1 MRDKPLFG
9 RLVIATAVFAA
20 ACEPAIESSEYSTAG
35 TQDGAVVIP
44 SYGRGGIAVT
54 EGQSAS
60 FYVDI
65 PVPAR
70 KVTISIDGDNGDA
83 DLYTLYEAFPTTT
96 LHDCGPFKTGS
107 VETCEYENTP
117 AGRYWV
123 LIHAYSTFHNLTLS
137 SSYEPEEVAPE
148 ATSLDERNLG
158 VTTEGNELS
167 FRVKVAAGADRL
179 VVRMAGGTGDAD
191 LYLKWGK
198 APTTVEAADCA
209 PYLVGNDEE
218 CIVESPTPGTWHIAV
233 RAYRPFDGV
242 RLTATVD
249 RSQSCGS
256 EQPTMWEPYGFEVR
270 RVLLEE
276 IFFDQR
282 ETLYCECEFNEFKR
296 VDHTSCGYEMPPQ
309 ESGRAGSMEWE
320 HVVPAFRMNYNRPC
334 RTQCSTLGARE
345 CCRETDTEFA
355 MMEGDLHNL
364 KPSVGQV
371 NGVRG
376 SRDFGIVSGERR
388 DFGACDVE
396 FSGNIIEPRP
406 AIRGNIA
413 RTYLYM
419 EATYTG
425 FELTDSERA
434 LFEQWNADDPVD
446 EEERDLNQRIQAH
459 QGNTNPF
466 IESAGCLPDS

>member
-1 MRDKPLFG
+1 MRDKPLLG
-9 RLVIATAVFAA
+9 RLVIATAGLVL
-20 ACEPAIESSEYSTAG
+20 ACEPPNEPSEYSTAG
-35 TQDGAVVIP
+35 TQDSAVVIP
-44 SYGRGGIAVT
+44 SYGRSGIAVT
-54 EGQSAS
+54 QGRSAS

-70 KVTISIDGDNGDA
+70 RVRISIDGDNGDA
-83 DLYTLYEAFPTTT
+83 DLYTLYETFPTTT

-107 VETCEYENTP
+107 VESCEYDNAR

-123 LIHAYSTFHNLTLS
+123 LIHAYSSFNKLTLS
-137 SSYEPEEVAPE
+137 SSYEPAEAAPE
-148 ATSLDERNLG
+148 ASGLDERDLAV
-158 VTTEGNELS
+158 VTQGNDLS
-167 FRVKVAAGADRL
+167 FRVNVAAGAERL
-179 VVRMAGGTGDAD
+179 VVRIAGGSGDAD
-191 LYLKWGK
+191 LYLKWGE
-198 APTTVEAADCA
+198 APTTVEGADCA

-218 CIVESPTPGTWHIAV
+218 CIVDSPTAGTWHIAI

-242 RLTATVD
+242 RLTATVN
-249 RSQSCGS
+249 RGESCGS
-256 EQPTMWEPYGFEVR
+256 EQPTVWEPYGSEVR

-282 ETLYCECEFNEFKR
+282 QTLYCECEFNEFKR
-296 VDHTSCGYEMPPQ
+296 IDHASCGYDAPPQ
-309 ESGRAGSMEWE
+309 ESGRATSMEWE
-320 HVVPAFRMNYNRPC
+320 HVVPAFRMNYTRPC
-334 RTQCSTLGARE
+334 RTQCSSLGARE
-345 CCRETDTEFA
+345 CCRERDTEFA

-364 KPSVGQV
+364 RPSVGQV

-419 EATYTG
+419 EAIYPG
-425 FELTDSERA
+425 FELTDSERT
-434 LFEQWNADDPVD
+434 LFEQWNAADPVD
-446 EEERDLNQRIQAH
+446 QQERNLNQRIQAR
-459 QGNTNPF
+459 QGNANPF
-466 IESAGCLPDS
+466 IESASCTPGS